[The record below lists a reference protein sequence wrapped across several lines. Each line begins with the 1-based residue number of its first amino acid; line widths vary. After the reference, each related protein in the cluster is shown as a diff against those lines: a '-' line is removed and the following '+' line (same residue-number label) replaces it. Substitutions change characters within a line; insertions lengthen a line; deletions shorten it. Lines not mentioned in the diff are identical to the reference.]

1 MADSPEQNKLERVL
15 HRFLDSNYKSGGSDE
30 IYMEKLLTHLSG
42 NNENGDSTSVLV
54 YVRLINDT
62 VN

>member
-15 HRFLDSNYKSGGSDE
+15 HHFVDFNYKSGGSD

-42 NNENGDSTSVLV
+42 NDDNCKQYKYSCLWRSD
-54 YVRLINDT
+54 Y
-62 VN
+62 